1 MVENYSCS
9 PEVPSSVSKQCL
21 WYNSYTKI
29 DNKIVCRKD
38 FADKRINYVS
48 IFFDENGESKSWQKM
63 LTDFQLTQTTYF
75 EWFKLIHAISHSWKL
90 AVFNDKRD
98 LKNIICLNHHLIKNN
113 QILAIEKL
121 IPRELYS

>member
-1 MVENYSCS
+1 
-9 PEVPSSVSKQCL
+9 
-21 WYNSYTKI
+21 
-29 DNKIVCRKD
+29 
-38 FADKRINYVS
+38 
-48 IFFDENGESKSWQKM
+48 M

-90 AVFNDKRD
+90 AVLNDKGD